1 MHAPEHPWLPWIGQV
16 DQPARYLG
24 GEYRSVVKTDEQ
36 VACRFCMCFPDAYEI
51 GMSHL
56 GTRILYRI
64 VNQAP
69 DLAMERCFAPMPDLE
84 AQLRER
90 GLALLSL
97 ETWRALV
104 DFDVIGFSMQFEMT
118 YTNVLTML
126 DLGGVPVRSAD
137 RDDRHPLVIAGGP
150 SVTHPE
156 PMAPFID
163 VFLVGDAE
171 EKLPELLRAWAASAR
186 QGVSRTD
193 RLRQL
198 AALGGLYVPAL
209 YATHVDERSGLLVV
223 DAPVDGSARWP
234 VERAFLDDISRY
246 RFPTDSPVPV
256 AEAVFD
262 RMAVEIARGC
272 TEGCRF
278 CQAGMIYRPV
288 RERDPQEVIDT
299 VLDALDGGG
308 FDEAAI
314 TSLSTADYSCISP
327 LIAKL
332 TAALRE
338 RNAKLSVSSL
348 RAYGLPDD
356 VLDNLSEVGAGG
368 LTFAP
373 EAGSQRM
380 RDVINKNI
388 SEDDIFATC
397 HRVFARTWR
406 RIKLYFMIGLPT
418 ETDDDVVA
426 IAKMGRQAWEIGRA
440 YARDIHVTVSV
451 SSHVPKPHTPF
462 QWVAM
467 ASLAELE
474 QRQRLLIDL
483 SKVWNFRFRW
493 QDMSSSVIEGILAR
507 GDRRVGDLIELA
519 WRNGARFDSWDEHLR
534 KDVWFD
540 ALAGWEADTGL
551 SRQLF
556 LGTIRTDARL
566 PWDHIDVGLAPGFL
580 RREYQRAV
588 AGRLSPPC
596 GKPVGAQLHH
606 TNVRDAEADER
617 LLVCYHCG
625 VACDMRQMRE
635 ERITFL
641 ERLGADVP
649 PQERLPIETTASIAA
664 RPSEQASATE
674 GPPAG
679 HVPADFAIW
688 GHRTRVEIEV
698 EVARR
703 IIQTGRRVSFV
714 TGRSYDVW
722 RLRFTKLGPLAVQGH
737 LDLVRLVPQIMR
749 RAGIELRMSA
759 GSSPAPQLSF
769 GPALTSGARSLAEF
783 VDVEAYT
790 ELSSDELMARVNAAA
805 PLGFVVVEAVRLP
818 VDAPTLTTR
827 IHASE
832 VVVPLY
838 SVAAQQAGV
847 TTDNALAL
855 VEALRACARTTLERM
870 ARDENAQI
878 QVIRKGQSRARR
890 WHEVVLN
897 ADLCPGDL
905 WGEWLPSLAGQPC
918 LRMTLQVGDGGGLKP
933 TEVAAHLLGVTEVS
947 GATVVRVGCW
957 GLHHGR
963 FISPLRSLDR
973 HEEPSCSS
981 AQP

>member
-1 MHAPEHPWLPWIGQV
+1 MHAPEHPWLPWIDQV

-24 GEYRSVVKTDEQ
+24 GEYRSIVKNDEQ

-90 GLALLSL
+90 RLALLSL
-97 ETWRALV
+97 ETWRTLV

-126 DLGGVPVRSAD
+126 DLGGVPLRSVD

-171 EKLPELLRAWAASAR
+171 EKLPELLRAWAASAG
-186 QGVSRTD
+186 QGVARLE

-209 YATHVDERSGLLVV
+209 YATHVDERGGLLVV
-223 DAPVDGSARWP
+223 DAPADGSAPWP

-288 RERDPQEVIDT
+288 RERDPEEVIET
-299 VLDALDGGG
+299 VLAALDTGG

-327 LIAKL
+327 LIEKL

-388 SEDDIFATC
+388 SEQDIFATC

-418 ETDDDVVA
+418 ETDEDVVA
-426 IAKMGRQAWEIGRA
+426 IAKMGRQAWEIGRS

-467 ASLAELE
+467 SPLAELE

-507 GDRRVGDLIELA
+507 GDRRVGDLIELV
-519 WRNGARFDSWDEHLR
+519 WRKGARFDSWDEHLR
-534 KDVWFD
+534 KDLWFE
-540 ALAGWEADTGL
+540 AIAEWEASSGL

-566 PWDHIDVGLAPGFL
+566 PWDHVDVGLAPGFL

-606 TNVRDAEADER
+606 TNVRDAEVDER

-625 VACDMRQMRE
+625 VACDMRQMRD

-649 PQERLPIETTASIAA
+649 PQERALREAAQRVESSPGLP
-664 RPSEQASATE
+664 
-674 GPPAG
+674 PPVESPPVG
-679 HVPADFAIW
+679 HVTADFVVW
-688 GHRTRVEIEV
+688 GHRTRVEIEA

-703 IIQTGRRVSFV
+703 IAEKGRRVSFV
-714 TGRSYDVW
+714 TGRGYDVW
-722 RLRFTKLGPLAVQGH
+722 RIRFTKLGPLAVQGH

-759 GSSPAPQLSF
+759 GGSPAPQLSF

-783 VDVEAYT
+783 VDIEAYT

-805 PLGFVVVEAVRLP
+805 PLGFMVVEAVRLP
-818 VDAPTLTTR
+818 LEAATLMMR
-827 IHASE
+827 IQASE
-832 VVVPLY
+832 VVVPL
-838 SVAAQQAGV
+838 SRVAMQQVGVAADDVAAFVQALQAR
-847 TTDNALAL
+847 AL
-855 VEALRACARTTLERM
+855 TSLERM
-870 ARDENAQI
+870 AQHDDAEI
-878 QVIRKGQSRARR
+878 QVIRKGKTKVRR
-890 WHEVVLN
+890 WHEVVLS
-897 ADLCPGDL
+897 ADLCSGDS
-905 WGEWLPSLAGQPC
+905 WASWLPSLAGQPC
-918 LRMTLQVGDGGGLKP
+918 LRMTLQVGDSGGVKP
-933 TEVAAHLLGVTEVS
+933 TEVAARLLDVPEVS
-947 GATVVRVGCW
+947 GASVVRLGCW
-957 GLHHGR
+957 GLRDG
-963 FISPLRSLDR
+963 SLVNPLSVELTP
-973 HEEPSCSS
+973 EPADCQLQ
-981 AQP
+981 A

>member
-1 MHAPEHPWLPWIGQV
+1 MQAPEHPWLPWIDQV

-24 GEYRSVVKTDEQ
+24 GEYRSIVKNDEQ
-36 VACRFCMCFPDAYEI
+36 VDCRFCMCFPDAYEI

-64 VNQAP
+64 INQAP

-84 AQLRER
+84 AQLRDR
-90 GLALLSL
+90 KLALLSL
-97 ETWRALV
+97 ETWRTLV

-126 DLGGVPVRSAD
+126 DLGGVPLRSAD

-171 EKLPELLRAWAASAR
+171 EKLPELLRAWVASAG
-186 QGVSRTD
+186 QGVTRLD
-193 RLRQL
+193 RLRRL
-198 AALGGLYVPAL
+198 ASLGGLYVPAL
-209 YATHVDERSGLLVV
+209 YATHIDDRGGLLVV
-223 DAPVDGSARWP
+223 DAPADGAAPWP
-234 VERAFLDDISRY
+234 VQRAFLDDISRY

-327 LIAKL
+327 LVEKL

-388 SEDDIFATC
+388 SEQDIFETC
-397 HRVFARTWR
+397 HRVFSRTWR

-418 ETDDDVVA
+418 ETDEDVVA
-426 IAKMGRQAWEIGRA
+426 IARMGRQAWEIGRE
-440 YARDIHVTVSV
+440 YGRDIQVTVSV

-467 ASLAELE
+467 SSLAELE
-474 QRQRLLIDL
+474 SRQRLLVDM

-507 GDRRVGDLIELA
+507 GDRRVADLIELA
-519 WRNGARFDSWDEHLR
+519 WRKGARFDSWDEHLR
-534 KDVWFD
+534 KGLWFE
-540 ALAGWEADTGL
+540 AVQEWEERTGL

-566 PWDHIDVGLAPGFL
+566 PWDHVDVGLAPGFL

-606 TNVRDAEADER
+606 TNVRDADADER

-625 VACDMRQMRE
+625 VACDMRHMRE
-635 ERITFL
+635 ERIDFL
-641 ERLGADVP
+641 QRLGADVP
-649 PQERLPIETTASIAA
+649 PQERAA
-664 RPSEQASATE
+664 RKVAEAAVESVRHPLVAEA
-674 GPPAG
+674 PPAG
-679 HVPADFAIW
+679 HVSSDFVVW
-688 GHRTRVEIEV
+688 GHRTRVEIEA
-698 EVARR
+698 EVANRVAVS
-703 IIQTGRRVSFV
+703 GRRVSFV
-714 TGRSYDVW
+714 TGRAYDIW

-759 GSSPAPQLSF
+759 GSSPAPQLTF

-783 VDVEAYT
+783 VDMEVYT
-790 ELSSDELMARVNAAA
+790 ELLPHELMERVNAAA
-805 PLGFVVVEAVRLP
+805 PLGFMVVEAVRLP
-818 VDAPTLTTR
+818 LQAATLTTR
-827 IHASE
+827 IQASE
-832 VVVPLY
+832 VVLPL
-838 SVAAQQAGV
+838 SMVALQQPDVATEHLPGLIQ
-847 TTDNALAL
+847 ALKI
-855 VEALRACARTTLERM
+855 RAMSALERISGD
-870 ARDENAQI
+870 AGAEI
-878 QVIRKGQSRARR
+878 EVSRKGKVRVRR
-890 WHEVVLN
+890 WHDVVLS
-897 ADLCPGDL
+897 AELCAGDT
-905 WGEWLPSLAGQPC
+905 WAHWLPSFSGQPC
-918 LRMTLQVGDGGGLKP
+918 LRLALQVGDSGGLKP
-933 TEVAAHLLGVTEVS
+933 TEVAAHILGVTEVS
-947 GATVVRVGCW
+947 GAAVVRVGCW
-957 GLHHGR
+957 GLRDGTLC
-963 FISPLRSLDR
+963 SPLSVS
-973 HEEPSCSS
+973 EVSS
-981 AQP
+981 DQELQQS